1 MTPSTTAPTS
11 APARDSGIEES
22 LVDVFVAR
30 QPIFDR
36 RGELFAYELLY
47 RRTGAHTT
55 ADGITADVMA
65 SEVLVHAFLNI
76 GLDRMTGGHRAFLN
90 FTREM
95 LVKGMYQLFDP
106 ATVVIEL
113 LETVTPDPEVVD
125 ACHALVGAG
134 YTMAL
139 DDFEYTPA
147 FDPMLRLAKI
157 VKLDVLNKGDADL
170 QSTYQRVAPFGGTIL
185 AERVETQGVHATC
198 MALGYGLFQGY
209 YFSKP
214 ETLAR
219 RDLSAGQITI
229 LRLMN
234 LLRDPNTTDA
244 ALEEAFRGDVSLT
257 YKLLR
262 TVNSAS
268 MGGRGIES
276 IRHAVRM
283 VGRAELHKWLSLL
296 LVTSVAGKGGTEAEL
311 VRLAIQRAR
320 FCETV
325 ALLGRD
331 RRTSEALFMVGLF
344 SLLDAI
350 LKVPLHEVLHR
361 IDLADEVRRALL
373 VRSGPYAP
381 TLALVEAYERGS
393 WAVVAAESETMGIDA
408 SVLGQLYLDAVR
420 WTRERIDQAM

>member
-1 MTPSTTAPTS
+1 MSTATPPDASP
-11 APARDSGIEES
+11 PES

-36 RGELFAYELLY
+36 RGELYAYELLY
-47 RRTGAHTT
+47 RRTGAHTA
-55 ADGITADVMA
+55 ADGVTADVMA
-65 SEVLVHAFLNI
+65 SEVLVHTFLNI
-76 GLDRMTGGHRAFLN
+76 GLDRITGGHRAFLN
-90 FTREM
+90 FTRDM
-95 LVKGMYQLFDP
+95 LLRGMHQLFDP
-106 ATVVIEL
+106 STVVIEL
-113 LETVTPDPEVVD
+113 LESVTPDAEVVD
-125 ACHALVGAG
+125 ACHALVKAG
-134 YTMAL
+134 YILAL

-147 FDPMLRLAKI
+147 FEPLLRLAKVI
-157 VKLDVLNKGDADL
+157 KLDVLNKSDEELRRA
-170 QSTYQRVAPFGGTIL
+170 YARVAPYGGTIL
-185 AERVETQGVHATC
+185 AERVETQAVHATC
-198 MALGYGLFQGY
+198 LALGHGLFQGY

-219 RDLSAGQITI
+219 RDLSAAQITI

-234 LLRDPNTTDA
+234 LLRDPNTTDV

-283 VGRAELHKWLSLL
+283 VGRGELHKWLSLL
-296 LVTSVAGKGGTEAEL
+296 LVTSVAGRGGTDAEL

-325 ALLGRD
+325 ALQGRD
-331 RRTSEALFMVGLF
+331 RRSAEALFMVGLF

-373 VRSGPYAP
+373 ARSGPYAP
-381 TLALVEAYERGS
+381 TLALVEAYERAS
-393 WAVVAAESETMGIDA
+393 WPVVAAESETLGVDA
-408 SVLGQLYLDAVR
+408 SVLGDLYFEAVR
-420 WTRERIDQAM
+420 WTRDRIEMAA

>member
-1 MTPSTTAPTS
+1 MTPSPTTAPL
-11 APARDSGIEES
+11 PDLPLDES

-36 RGELFAYELLY
+36 GGELYAYELLY
-47 RRTGAHTT
+47 RRTGGHTV
-55 ADGITADVMA
+55 ADGLTADVMA

-76 GLDRMTGGHRAFLN
+76 GLDRMTGGHPAFLN

-95 LVKGMYQLFDP
+95 LVTGMYQLFDP
-106 ATVVIEL
+106 ASVVIEL
-113 LETVTPDPEVVD
+113 LESVTPDREVLE

-157 VKLDVLNKGDADL
+157 VKLDVLDRPDAELRAAYD
-170 QSTYQRVAPFGGTIL
+170 RVAPYGGTIL
-185 AERVETQGVHATC
+185 AERVETPAVHGTC
-198 MALGYGLFQGY
+198 TALGYGLFQGY
-209 YFSKP
+209 YFSRP
-214 ETLAR
+214 ETLAH
-219 RDLSAGQITI
+219 RDLSAGQLTI

-234 LLRDPNTTDA
+234 LLRDPDATDA
-244 ALEEAFRGDVSLT
+244 MLEEAFRGDLSLT

-296 LVTSVAGKGGTEAEL
+296 LVTSVAGKGGTDAEL
-311 VRLAIQRAR
+311 VRQALQRAR
-320 FCETV
+320 FCERV
-325 ALLGRD
+325 AQQGRD
-331 RRTSEALFMVGLF
+331 RRTAEALFMVGLF

-373 VRSGPYAP
+373 ARSGPFAP
-381 TLALVEAYERGS
+381 TLALVEAYERGA
-393 WAVVAAESETMGIDA
+393 WAVVAAESETMG
-408 SVLGQLYLDAVR
+408 LDAALLGGLYVEAVH
-420 WTRERIDQAM
+420 WTRERIALVS

>member
-1 MTPSTTAPTS
+1 MSTATTPDAKSQ
-11 APARDSGIEES
+11 ES

-36 RGELFAYELLY
+36 RGELYAYELLY
-47 RRTGAHTT
+47 RRTGAHTA
-55 ADGITADVMA
+55 ADGVTADVMA

-76 GLDRMTGGHRAFLN
+76 GLDRLTGGHLAFLN
-90 FTREM
+90 FTRDM
-95 LVKGMYQLFDP
+95 LLRGMHQLFDP
-106 ATVVIEL
+106 AAVVIEL
-113 LETVTPDPEVVD
+113 LESVTPDPEVVD

-134 YTMAL
+134 YTLAL
-139 DDFEYTPA
+139 DDFEYTPE
-147 FDPMLRLAKI
+147 FEPLLRLAKI
-157 VKLDVLNKGDADL
+157 IKLDVLNKGEDELRAAYD
-170 QSTYQRVAPFGGTIL
+170 RVAPYGGTIL
-185 AERVETQGVHATC
+185 AERVETQAIHGSCA
-198 MALGYGLFQGY
+198 ALGYGLFQGY
-209 YFSKP
+209 FFSKP

-219 RDLSAGQITI
+219 RDLSAAQITI

-296 LVTSVAGKGGTEAEL
+296 LVTSVAGRGGTDAEL

-320 FCETV
+320 FCEMV
-325 ALLGRD
+325 AMQGRD
-331 RRTSEALFMVGLF
+331 RRSAEALFMVGLF

-373 VRSGPYAP
+373 ARSGPYAP
-381 TLALVEAYERGS
+381 TLALVEAYERAS
-393 WAVVAAESETMGIDA
+393 WPVVAAEAETIGLDT
-408 SVLGQLYLDAVR
+408 SLLGDLYFESVR
-420 WTRERIDQAM
+420 WTRDRIEMAA